1 MLASDSTGAAE
12 PILHHDSSGYCRS
25 AGLRR
30 SYRLRGTRRW
40 LLSIAM
46 SENEV
51 KVANSGTVIV
61 TGASRRVG
69 IGAEIVRVLAA
80 DGWSVFTTWW
90 TDYDASMPWGSAT
103 GEVDELL
110 STSGAAG
117 MEADLGDPTVASSV
131 FDAAEATHGPVR
143 ALVNVHTYDPG
154 GGLADIDGD
163 SLDRHLAVNVRGTYL
178 MCREFARR
186 YSAESGP
193 GRIVN
198 FLSGPPLVGS
208 VAYATSK
215 GAVHWMTLSI
225 AGELAPRGITV
236 NAIDPGPT
244 DTGWMEPELLTKL
257 SEANPAGRVS
267 TPNDAARLVRFL
279 LAEEGAWINAQFLH
293 SDGGFS
299 TLA

>member
-1 MLASDSTGAAE
+1 M
-12 PILHHDSSGYCRS
+12 
-25 AGLRR
+25 
-30 SYRLRGTRRW
+30 
-40 LLSIAM
+40 
-46 SENEV
+46 
-51 KVANSGTVIV
+51 ANNGTVIV

-69 IGAEIVRVLAA
+69 IGAEVVRVLAA

-90 TDYDASMPWGSAT
+90 TDYDASMPWGTAAGEVAELLASTGAT
-103 GEVDELL
+103 GI
-110 STSGAAG
+110 
-117 MEADLGDPTVASSV
+117 EADLGQPTVPSDV
-131 FDAAEATHGPVR
+131 FDAAEAAFGPVR

-154 GGLADIDGD
+154 GGLAEIDGE

-186 YSAESGP
+186 YTPDSGP

-236 NAIDPGPT
+236 NAINPGPT
-244 DTGWMEPELLTKL
+244 DTGWMSPELLTRL
-257 SEANPAGRVS
+257 TEATPAGRVS

-279 LAEEGAWINAQFLH
+279 LSEEGGWINAQFLH

-299 TLA
+299 ELAGP